1 MRRSIIL
8 PIYTF
13 YPTRC
18 DGSAPTF
25 EAHELACDATALN
38 RAVHILE
45 RHDTCQTVEIW
56 DDDRQVGVHQ
66 SESLLR
72 TA

>member
-1 MRRSIIL
+1 M

-13 YPTRC
+13 YPTRR
-18 DGSAPTF
+18 DGSSPTF

-38 RAVHILE
+38 RAAHILQH
-45 RHDTCQTVEIW
+45 HDTCETVEIW
-56 DDDRQVGVHQ
+56 DGDREVGVHRSQ
-66 SESLLR
+66 SQLR